1 VSLALWQADY
11 LESLLGRGLNRRSVK
26 SSKVVLDDF
35 GRWWGGLAPQN
46 MSRRDVEGYVKELHE
61 RGWKPDSQVTYS
73 NTVLRFLKWAASRGY
88 LARDP
93 GEGVK
98 ARKQIRAVGRKIPT
112 SDEMAEILDAVE
124 TPRERALF
132 ELMYSS
138 GLRFFE
144 AVGLILADV
153 NLDQR
158 IALVRLGKGGKDRYV
173 PFSQVARDWLLAYVS
188 GDRNHRLNKLPQIS
202 RDLVFPGPNG
212 RLRWSRVDHHW
223 KDALKA
229 VGLEGKGYT
238 LHCIRHACATH
249 LLEGG
254 AQVRYVQELL
264 GHESLS
270 TTQRYTRPT
279 VERIKAVYRTYHPRE
294 NQYYEEVTQEYR
306 DQIDKLHHEL
316 TVNRA
321 KKDRWRKAQ
330 AVAGGQER
338 RV

>member
-1 VSLALWQADY
+1 MSMALWQADY
-11 LESLLGRGLNRRSVK
+11 LESLAGRGLGRGTVK
-26 SSKVVLDDF
+26 ATKVVLDDF
-35 GRWWGGLAPQN
+35 GRWWGALAPGI
-46 MSRRDVEGYVKELHE
+46 MRRRDVEGYVKELHN
-61 RGWKPDSQVTYS
+61 RQWRPDSQTTYT
-73 NTVLRFLKWAASRGY
+73 NTVLRFLKWAAHRGY

-98 ARKQIRAVGRKIPT
+98 SRKQIRTVGRKIPT
-112 SDEMAEILDAVE
+112 ADEMAEILEAVD
-124 TPRERALF
+124 TQRERALF
-132 ELMYSS
+132 ELMYAS

-173 PFSQVARDWLLAYVS
+173 PFSSLARDGLVLYVS
-188 GDRNHRLNKLPQIS
+188 GDRNHRLNKLPQSS
-202 RDLVFPGPNG
+202 RDLVFPGPG
-212 RLRWSRVDHHW
+212 GKLSWSWVNRHW
-223 KDALKA
+223 KQALKA
-229 VGLEGKGYT
+229 AGVEGKGYT

-294 NQYYEEVTQEYR
+294 NQHYEEVTEEYR
-306 DQIDKLHHEL
+306 QEVEKLRGEL
-316 TVNRA
+316 VANRA
-321 KKDRWRKAQ
+321 KKERWRVRQ
-330 AVAGGQER
+330 SVAGKDER
-338 RV
+338 SV